1 MISKKNVIIIG
12 SGISG
17 LTIAAGL
24 ETNNFLVLEARDRI
38 GGRIFT
44 NQNNLDMGAAWL
56 HGSENNPLNQYLDY
70 NNLIPISNSNPWMH
84 SENTPIKYL
93 SNTYV
98 IDDSA
103 RQTIAIKWR
112 DLAASIAEIPN
123 KTISQALHDIFTTY
137 RDDDSLIFSFIY
149 MIEVWCGGSIN
160 NIPTSFL
167 KTDEFQSALFGDHR
181 GSHCLF
187 KNGSKTII
195 DNIIQNAHYN
205 ISERILYNQ
214 VVTEVVYGNSGVE
227 VFTRDGLKYSCDKL
241 CVTVP
246 PGPLLDIHF
255 TPPLDPDRI
264 YALSQIKMGSYKKVQ
279 LEFDRADVFWS
290 TEPMILTCNPNL
302 SGKSYYL
309 ENENSLSPYILWNNY
324 MYSKNKPILEAVFPA
339 NMGWKLT
346 GLRDEEIAD
355 MVMTN
360 LRSCYPNV
368 VEPKS

>member
-1 MISKKNVIIIG
+1 MISKDIIIIG

-24 ETNNFLVLEARDRI
+24 ESDDFLVLEARDRI
-38 GGRIFT
+38 GGRVYT
-44 NQNNLDMGAAWL
+44 NTNNMDMGAAWL
-56 HGSENNPLNQYLDY
+56 HGSTNNPLNKYLD
-70 NNLIPISNSNPWMH
+70 NQILIAVSNSNPWMH
-84 SENTPIKYL
+84 SENMPIKLL
-93 SNTYV
+93 SSSGEV
-98 IDDSA
+98 PDLL
-103 RQTIAIKWR
+103 RQCTAIKWR
-112 DLAASIAEIPN
+112 NLAAQIASIPN
-123 KTISQALHDIFTTY
+123 KSIGDAL
-137 RDDDSLIFSFIY
+137 RDSIQETDDSLIYSFIY
-149 MIEVWCGGSIN
+149 MMEVWCGGSIN

-167 KTDEFQSALFGDHR
+167 KTDEFQSALFGDHS

-227 VFTRDGLKYSCDKL
+227 VYTRDGIKYICDKL
-241 CVTVP
+241 CITVP

-360 LRSCYPNV
+360 LRTCYPNV